1 MKVMKRSIPL
11 GGGMWVSRWYVMN
24 DLLNETEMPVA
35 MFSSEEDA
43 PQWVSSYEKDWES
56 KDE

>member
-11 GGGMWVSRWYVMN
+11 GGGMWVSRWYVMK

-43 PQWVSSYEKDWES
+43 TQWVSSYEKDWES